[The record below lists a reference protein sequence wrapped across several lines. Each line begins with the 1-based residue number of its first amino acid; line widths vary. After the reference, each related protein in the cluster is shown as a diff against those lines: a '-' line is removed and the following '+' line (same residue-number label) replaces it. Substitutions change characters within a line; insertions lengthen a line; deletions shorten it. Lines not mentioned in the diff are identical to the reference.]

1 MKKIIKSLSLVIII
15 MVLAFFNAPHLFGV
29 SESEFEEI
37 KSTIVQKC
45 IKQVQKT
52 KTKNIDISGFKA
64 EDLNGN
70 VVTSDIFSKNK
81 LTMVNIWATWCGFC
95 IDEMPEINK
104 LYKNLPKGTNIISIC
119 TDANENSESLKLAK
133 EIAKKSNIE
142 FITLAPDDILKK
154 KLTDNIQ
161 IFPTTVFVDS
171 KGNTVGNPHA
181 EENTADGYMK
191 SIEDHLSLIK

>member
-1 MKKIIKSLSLVIII
+1 M
-15 MVLAFFNAPHLFGV
+15 
-29 SESEFEEI
+29 
-37 KSTIVQKC
+37 
-45 IKQVQKT
+45 
-52 KTKNIDISGFKA
+52 
-64 EDLNGN
+64 
-70 VVTSDIFSKNK
+70 
-81 LTMVNIWATWCGFC
+81 
-95 IDEMPEINK
+95 
-104 LYKNLPKGTNIISIC
+104 
-119 TDANENSESLKLAK
+119 KLAK

-142 FITLAPDDILKK
+142 FITLAPDDIFTK